1 MPKVQKPAAT
11 LRRTGTERRKDGAL
25 ARTWAAVWRG
35 ELVVGR
41 KAGKGRGRCNA
52 VVRRPCGDGRNDRT
66 ESVLHY
72 EPLPEYFLV
81 EKGGGEGVDTV
92 GKPADVNVL
101 FLAF

>member
-1 MPKVQKPAAT
+1 M
-11 LRRTGTERRKDGAL
+11 DGAQG
-25 ARTWAAVWRG
+25 RTWAAVWRG

-41 KAGKGRGRCNA
+41 RAGKGRGRWGRDG
-52 VVRRPCGDGRNDRT
+52 VETCGDEKIHGV
-66 ESVLHY
+66 ESVLDY

>member
-1 MPKVQKPAAT
+1 MDVGRGLAGRVGCRT
-11 LRRTGTERRKDGAL
+11 EGGERTGK
-25 ARTWAAVWRG
+25 
-35 ELVVGR
+35 VG
-41 KAGKGRGRCNA
+41 GGG
-52 VVRRPCGDGRNDRT
+52 VETCGDEKIHGV
-66 ESVLHY
+66 ELVLHY